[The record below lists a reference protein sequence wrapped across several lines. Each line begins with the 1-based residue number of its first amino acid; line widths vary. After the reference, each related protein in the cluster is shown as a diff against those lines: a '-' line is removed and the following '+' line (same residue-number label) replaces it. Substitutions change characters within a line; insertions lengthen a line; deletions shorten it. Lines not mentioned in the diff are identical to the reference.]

1 MKKLFRITGIVLGAL
16 VLIIAAV
23 ATFISIRGIPK
34 YEVNVPPVQAIELT
48 PGRIARG
55 EKIAG
60 MLCRNCHY
68 NESTGKLSGK
78 EMTDVPQFGK
88 IYARNITQDREAG
101 IGKWT
106 DAEIIYLIRTGVHP
120 HTGQYI
126 PPYMAKL
133 MHISDEDLRSVVAY
147 LRSDRPEVQAD
158 KTIQPATQ
166 PTFLT
171 KMLSTVVFKPLPY
184 PEKEIPPPDTTD
196 QIAWGKYLALYQI
209 ECFTCHSGDF
219 AKMDVATP
227 EKSFKFFGGGNVMLG
242 QDGKPV
248 VTLNLTPDE
257 ETGIGKWTEEQFIK
271 ALKSGIVPSGPALR
285 YPMMP
290 YYQLTDEEAK
300 AIYAYLRTIPPVKN
314 KIERQF

>member
-1 MKKLFRITGIVLGAL
+1 MKKVLKIIGIILAAIII
-16 VLIIAAV
+16 IIAGVV
-23 ATFISIRGIPK
+23 AFISIRGIPK
-34 YEVNVPPVQAIELT
+34 YEVKVPEIQPIEAT
-48 PGRIARG
+48 PIRIARG

-68 NESTGKLSGK
+68 NEATQKLSGK

-88 IYARNITQDREAG
+88 IFSRNITNDPEAG
-101 IGKWT
+101 IGKWK
-106 DAEIIYLIRTGVHP
+106 DAEIIYLIRTGIHP

-133 MHISDEDLRSVVAY
+133 MHISDEDLRSVIAY

-158 KTIQPATQ
+158 KTVQPATE
-166 PTFLT
+166 PSLLT
-171 KMLSTVVFKPLPY
+171 KALCNIAFKPLPY
-184 PEKEIPPPDTTD
+184 PEKEIPGPDTTD
-196 QIAWGKYLALYQI
+196 QVALGKYLALYQI

-219 AKMDVATP
+219 TKMDVATP
-227 EKSFKFFGGGNVMLG
+227 ENSFMFFAGGNKMLG

-257 ETGIGKWTEEQFIK
+257 ETGIGKWTEEEFVK
-271 ALKSGIVPSGPALR
+271 AVKAGIVPSGPALR

-290 YYQLTDEEAK
+290 YYQLTDKEAK
-300 AIYAYLRTIPPVKN
+300 AIYAYLRTVPPVKN
-314 KIERQF
+314 KIERDL